1 MARST
6 TSAPA
11 TRSEYDSF
19 GPIDVP
25 ADRYWGAQT
34 QRSKQNFDI
43 GGERF
48 PRTFLRA
55 YGIVKQAAIEVIA
68 EEGGIPQ
75 KFLPAIMTAAQE
87 VVEGRHDDHF
97 PLVVWQT

>member
-68 EEGGIPQ
+68 EEGCIPQ
-75 KFLPAIMTAAQE
+75 KFLPAIMTASFNDTATTHNYH
-87 VVEGRHDDHF
+87 R